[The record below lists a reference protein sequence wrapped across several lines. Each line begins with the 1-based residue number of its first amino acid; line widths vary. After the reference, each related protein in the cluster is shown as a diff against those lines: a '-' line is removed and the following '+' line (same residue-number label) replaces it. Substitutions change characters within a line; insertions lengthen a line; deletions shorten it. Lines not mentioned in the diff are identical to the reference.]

1 MAAFSRKI
9 YKTIEWHFYH
19 FGEVK
24 QQAEMDREDIFGA
37 ANYAIEASGIRG
49 TDTSDKTGNTVL
61 RLEESQANADWC
73 AVVEATVERYRDSPL
88 GMLINM
94 IYVEKQGVY
103 RICDKMSIDRST
115 LYNWK
120 EEIVTY
126 AALKACEKN
135 LINI

>member
-19 FGEVK
+19 YSEVK
-24 QQAEMDREDIFGA
+24 QQAERDREEILA
-37 ANYAIEASGIRG
+37 AASYAIETSGVRG

-61 RLEESQANADWC
+61 RLEESRANAEWC
-73 AVVEATVERYRDSPL
+73 AVVEATIERYRDSPL

-94 IYVEKQGVY
+94 IYVEKLGIY
-103 RICDKMSIDRST
+103 RICDRMSVDRST

>member
-1 MAAFSRKI
+1 MSALDRKT

-19 FGEVK
+19 YSEVK
-24 QQAEMDREDIFGA
+24 QQAETDREEILGA
-37 ANYAIEASGIRG
+37 ASYAIEASGVRG
-49 TDTSDKTGNTVL
+49 TDTSDKTGNIVL
-61 RLEESQANADWC
+61 RLEESRTNADWC
-73 AVVEATVERYRDSPL
+73 AVVEATVARYRDSPL

-120 EEIVTY
+120 QEIITY
-126 AALKACEKN
+126 AAMKACEKK
-135 LINI
+135 LVEV